1 MMAEQNGSIR
11 EMKKGMMAEQNG
23 SIREMKK
30 RNKLKGSFMFFV

>member
-30 RNKLKGSFMFFV
+30 KE

>member
-1 MMAEQNGSIR
+1 MAEENGSIR

-30 RNKLKGSFMFFV
+30 KE